1 MQTDSIVN
9 DYVNRTEDGTC
20 TCRNP
25 NCPTH
30 DLISDGLMRA
40 VPCDE
45 GEIIVCGFCS
55 NEKEK
60 RGPCKLLG
68 EYLNRTKAGVACR
81 GTVKIKL
88 FECAI
93 HKICSINKPVGWH
106 CCHSCGDYEEKSL

>member
-20 TCRNP
+20 TCRTP

-30 DLISDGLMRA
+30 DLVSDGLMRP
-40 VPCDE
+40 VPCRE
-45 GEIIVCGFCS
+45 GEIIVCGYCA
-55 NEKEK
+55 NEAVK
-60 RGPCKLLG
+60 RGPCKHLG
-68 EYLNRTKAGVACR
+68 EYLNRTKECVACR

-93 HKICSINKPVGWH
+93 HKICSINKPVGFH
-106 CCHSCGDYEEKSL
+106 CCPCPQYEER